1 PQITLSSRQ
10 TRTADKEEIAEL
22 VERTTNAQTP
32 RNSEKKIERT
42 RASKSHIK
50 KTVDKEL
57 EVNLTDLALDHM
69 TFYAQKPY
77 SKSSITLTEL
87 AGLATN
93 GESLSERNQAAKDL
107 QTRMSHKKHNA
118 DSLVRDGKSGK
129 AYSRCN
135 DTSPGSS
142 ISWQTIDKVPAW
154 ESSSIL
160 SVSTELIKKT
170 LDRIHNTAISGVTG
184 ITGQAF
190 KLACNNDHERAFL
203 KQSVN
208 NFLNTGNI
216 DRVVCLKRL
225 IALPKGEDKIR
236 PVTPGEVV
244 GKVFGEVLRSYLEGP
259 VKKLLG
265 D

>member
-1 PQITLSSRQ
+1 
-10 TRTADKEEIAEL
+10 
-22 VERTTNAQTP
+22 
-32 RNSEKKIERT
+32 
-42 RASKSHIK
+42 
-50 KTVDKEL
+50 
-57 EVNLTDLALDHM
+57 
-69 TFYAQKPY
+69 
-77 SKSSITLTEL
+77 
-87 AGLATN
+87 
-93 GESLSERNQAAKDL
+93 
-107 QTRMSHKKHNA
+107 
-118 DSLVRDGKSGK
+118 
-129 AYSRCN
+129 
-135 DTSPGSS
+135 
-142 ISWQTIDKVPAW
+142 
-154 ESSSIL
+154 SSIL

-190 KLACNNDHERAFL
+190 KLACNNDHGRAFL

-265 D
+265 DELQLGVMCDGGAETVLNSIYAAAEVGRRQGKKVYTVALDFANAFNTVLPKAVIAAIHRLKMDGKIKNAVLQYLKKITLIYENDLVEMACGVAQGDLLS